1 MRPETNENLN
11 FWSRNL
17 AVLTKNN
24 LGSATLLIG
33 WSFFCKPV
41 KKTATPGIN
50 LTCRWYLSRHFILV
64 EIMCATNQSETKLT
78 KILSN
83 LSLGQ
88 INRFPIA
95 KDKQLVSLRDI
106 LTGFLPGGKDRTYR
120 ILIGWHKKFLS
131 KMKCPVLKVLISQV
145 FAATNEITVQ

>member
-1 MRPETNENLN
+1 
-11 FWSRNL
+11 
-17 AVLTKNN
+17 
-24 LGSATLLIG
+24 
-33 WSFFCKPV
+33 
-41 KKTATPGIN
+41 
-50 LTCRWYLSRHFILV
+50 
-64 EIMCATNQSETKLT
+64 MCATNQSETKLT

-88 INRFPIA
+88 INRVPIA

-131 KMKCPVLKVLISQV
+131 KMKCPVLKVKWRVLISQV